1 MPTTNPDIAPTGEAA
16 VVLFSGGQDS
26 TTCLFWALE
35 KFAEVTALLVAYGQ
49 RHAVE
54 LQQAR
59 RIAAA
64 AGVRLVEVATD
75 FFRLHPDNAL
85 TNPELAVLDAPE
97 SGGLPNTFVPGRNL
111 VFLNIAAIHAYGVG
125 ARRLVAGVCQ
135 TDYSGYPDCR
145 LDFVESAEQTLS
157 LAMAREFMI
166 HAPLMF
172 LDKAETWR
180 LAERLGRL
188 ETVVELSHTCYN
200 GDRTRR
206 HAWGYGCGTC
216 PACKLR
222 RAGYEKAFGR

>member
-1 MPTTNPDIAPTGEAA
+1 MPNIDPDIAPAGEAA

-26 TTCLFWALE
+26 TTCLYWALQ
-35 KFAEVTALLVAYGQ
+35 KFELVTALLVAYGQ

-54 LQQAR
+54 LAQAR
-59 RIAAA
+59 LIAAG
-64 AGVRLVEVATD
+64 AGVPLVEVATD
-75 FFRLHPDNAL
+75 FFQLHPDNAL
-85 TNPELAVLDAPE
+85 TNPGLEVRDAPE

-111 VFLNIAAIHAYGVG
+111 VFLNIAAIHAYGTG
-125 ARRLVAGVCQ
+125 ARHVVAGVCQ

-145 LDFVESAEQTLS
+145 LDFVESAERTLS
-157 LAMAREFMI
+157 LAMERDFLI
-166 HAPLMF
+166 HAPLMQ

-180 LAERLGRL
+180 LAERLGCL
-188 ETVVELSHTCYN
+188 EIVVEQSHTCYN